1 MAVFKDSKGRPI
13 RVPLAKSKSLSQ
25 DECDKMFDVPKR
37 IRAEISEQ
45 MVKDQMLRNQEVCA
59 AMSAAS
65 IRTRPF
71 MTCNISKA
79 TKEKPMSLEITRPV
93 LVGQTNILTASP
105 EMLGHVIREARK
117 QMSSLNDLAKESKY
131 YQKKQ
136 RELNEVVKLCV
147 EQLDKDLD

>member
-25 DECDKMFDVPKR
+25 DECDKMFDVPTKVTER
-37 IRAEISEQ
+37 